1 MACREYETR
10 LGDLEDYLSGR
21 LETKAAE
28 AVAGHLAGCAA
39 CREAVEAAEVSR
51 RLVRAAR
58 PPVGEPGPTFA
69 VRVRAAIRTEE
80 ARWLA
85 RGEFW
90 RPLEVLAWRLS
101 WSAALVL
108 ALLVAYLFSGDLRRA
123 TPPVSRQPE
132 IREIF
137 PEPTQPASRDEV
149 LLTLAEKPN
158 GK

>member
-1 MACREYETR
+1 MTCRDYQTR
-10 LGDLEDYLSGR
+10 PGDLEDYLSGR
-21 LETKAAE
+21 LEAKAAE

-39 CREAVEAAEVSR
+39 CREAVEAAEFSR

-58 PPVGEPGPTFA
+58 APVGGPSPTFA
-69 VRVRAAIRTEE
+69 VRVRAAIRSEE
-80 ARWLA
+80 ACRLA

-101 WSAALVL
+101 WSMAVVL
-108 ALLVAYLFSGDLRRA
+108 ALLVAYLFSGDLRRP

-149 LLTLAEKPN
+149 LLTLAEKRN